1 MYTLKKLKTQN
12 NCLLCWEDY
21 NSSLYYCNLCQFSIC
36 QKCYQVYLQ
45 HKYTKC
51 PQCRVNIVDTNKPN
65 LSRISLQSE
74 NIVNVI
80 KFFFVIGFVFTCKL
94 NLIYILIN
102 LIIGFLI
109 LTAIFLLG
117 YFFYNPLFFS
127 QLLFNLYQIVYRPI
141 I

>member
-12 NCLLCWEDY
+12 NCLLCWEEF
-21 NSSLYYCNLCQFSIC
+21 NSLNYCNLCQFCIC
-36 QKCYQVYLQ
+36 QKCYQVYLQQ

-74 NIVNVI
+74 NIVNVL
-80 KFFFVIGFVFTCKL
+80 KFFFVIGFVFTGKL